1 MAGMSSTTILFGVLL
16 TALGVAGYF
25 LTGAVS
31 PTALIPTW
39 FGLPLVAL
47 GYVSRSEAMRK
58 HAMHA
63 AATIALV
70 GCGGALFSLM
80 RGPGR
85 SEYRDGNVFA
95 GGHGLADG
103 GVRRAVREVVHRRA
117 ARTVRKAL
125 TPGFDGTLRARILNL
140 EGWSS

>member
-80 RGPGR
+80 RGPAGA
-85 SEYRDGNVFA
+85 STAMATFSQAAMVLLTAVFV
-95 GGHGLADG
+95 GLCVKSFIDA
-103 GVRRAVREVVHRRA
+103 RRARS
-117 ARTVRKAL
+117 AR
-125 TPGFDGTLRARILNL
+125 P
-140 EGWSS
+140 

>member
-1 MAGMSSTTILFGVLL
+1 MPGMSSTTMLFGVLL
-16 TALGVAGYF
+16 AALGVASYF

-39 FGLPLVAL
+39 FGLPLAAL

-70 GCGGALFSLM
+70 GCAGALFSLL
-80 RGPGR
+80 RGPAGA
-85 SEYRDGNVFA
+85 STAMATFSQAAMVLLTGVFV
-95 GGHGLADG
+95 GLCVKSFIQA
-103 GVRRAVREVVHRRA
+103 RRARA
-117 ARTVRKAL
+117 AN
-125 TPGFDGTLRARILNL
+125 P
-140 EGWSS
+140 